1 MDDCR
6 LATDW
11 RRYRVRLYSFPM
23 KGSAIIF
30 LSSNLSR
37 IWHHDALDQISKDC
51 IMLHVSPVTDNWQ
64 GRDNINCWWLPVYQS
79 PSTQPHSYRARPL
92 KLSDLA
98 IGVRSTGYQVGWIIL
113 KKMAWLTIRK
123 GTHCSL
129 HIFHL
134 YCIMESGWW
143 YLIHDESCMRYVV
156 YCCSMKVWL
165 NYLSLNQCKFAVK
178 SGTIIK

>member
-1 MDDCR
+1 MHLTKSLKIVSCHTSALWLTTDKVVTTSTAGGCR
-6 LATDW
+6 FTNHPA
-11 RRYRVRLYSFPM
+11 
-23 KGSAIIF
+23 
-30 LSSNLSR
+30 
-37 IWHHDALDQISKDC
+37 
-51 IMLHVSPVTDNWQ
+51 
-64 GRDNINCWWLPVYQS
+64 